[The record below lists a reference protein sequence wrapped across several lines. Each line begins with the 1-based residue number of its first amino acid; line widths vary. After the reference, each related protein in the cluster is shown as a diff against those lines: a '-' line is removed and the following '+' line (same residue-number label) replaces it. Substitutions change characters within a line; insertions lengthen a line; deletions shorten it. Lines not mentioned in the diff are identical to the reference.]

1 MSSAAPGPGN
11 RPGAGNPHQ
20 GDAHQQPVGGASS
33 EAELDAADLSL
44 ARMRDMARSRGLRP
58 GGAGAAFATAMF
70 AAPGSTA
77 STRTCAEPCF
87 NMPSRAAAAYER
99 SMMRPSW
106 KGPRSL
112 MRTTTDLPFSR
123 WVTRT

>member
-1 MSSAAPGPGN
+1 MDTGRIAERIKVSYSAVALAAKVKAPACQYPA
-11 RPGAGNPHQ
+11 GAPL
-20 GDAHQQPVGGASS
+20 AAIVGVLSG
-33 EAELDAADLSL
+33 EADIE
-44 ARMRDMARSRGLRP
+44 ARIVGV
-58 GGAGAAFATAMF
+58 GAGAAFATAMF